1 MTFMDNDKKPQFTKE
16 FLSPSLFRIDS
27 LVTQG
32 KLTAADFPLKTYKLR
47 ANYLDMHAEAIVVI
61 ADSWFLSDRT
71 NAELVMQRY
80 DRSLGALGDMINCV
94 TLAAGFFSRAPE
106 TRAQSQKLVFIGDV
120 KGLNLITPPDNDFF
134 TKRSSQAVNDVTVF
148 VAGQEKPSLVSVSTG
163 LYSSD
168 GGRTWD
174 TDFSKHPGKSAKC
187 MILNTGHHYSFK
199 NGQDVMLFDMG

>member
-1 MTFMDNDKKPQFTKE
+1 MDNEISKPTFIKE
-16 FLSPSLFRIDS
+16 YLSSSLFHIDD

-32 KLTAADFPLKTYKLR
+32 KLTAEAFPLKAYNLRVNYK
-47 ANYLDMHAEAIVVI
+47 DMHAEAIVVT
-61 ADSWFLSDRT
+61 ADSWFLSDHA
-71 NAELVMQRY
+71 NAELVTRRY